1 VRTLCL
7 ALLVANV
14 VFFGWALITPA
25 APPMH
30 SSPAPDVPRLTLAS
44 EAAADLT
51 PASGGGGAAAGAT
64 SAQACRSIGP
74 FGSEQEALRAAAAF
88 REGGYEAGTRTEEA
102 RSGEGFWVSLAPQRD
117 AAGETRVL
125 ARLARAGIT
134 DARVLVDTDA
144 RRISV
149 GLFSDRERADRRAAE
164 VQRLGYAPDV
174 TERLHIGTTWWVDL
188 HLSTVQ
194 ELAEAESFNR
204 DASSQLELKP
214 CPVTESAEPAALAG
228 PTGEGAVES
237 G

>member
-14 VFFGWALITPA
+14 VFLGWALITPA

-44 EAAADLT
+44 EAAAG
-51 PASGGGGAAAGAT
+51 PAPESGGDGAAGGVT
-64 SAQACRSIGP
+64 SGQACRSIGP

-88 REGGYEAGTRTEEA
+88 REGGYEAAPRSEEA

-134 DARVLVDTDA
+134 DARVMVDTDS

-149 GLFSDRERADRRAAE
+149 GLFSDREGAERRAAE

-188 HLSTVQ
+188 HLSTAQ
-194 ELAEAESFNR
+194 ELAEAEAFNR
-204 DASSQLELKP
+204 DASGQLELKP
-214 CPVTESAEPAALAG
+214 CPATGSAEPAALAG
-228 PTGEGAVES
+228 PAGEGAVES

>member
-1 VRTLCL
+1 VRTLFL

-14 VFFGWALITPA
+14 VLFGWALVTPA

-30 SSPAPDVPRLTLAS
+30 DSPAPDVPRLTLAS
-44 EAAADLT
+44 EAAAALATGD
-51 PASGGGGAAAGAT
+51 AAGA
-64 SAQACRSIGP
+64 SGALAAACRSIGP

-88 REGGYEAGTRTEEA
+88 REGGYQSDTRTEEA

-134 DARVLVDTDA
+134 DARVMVDTES
-144 RRISV
+144 RRISA
-149 GLFSDRERADRRAAE
+149 GLFNDRGRADRRAAE
-164 VQRLGYAPDV
+164 LQRLGYAPDV

-188 HLSTVQ
+188 HLRTAA
-194 ELAEAESFNR
+194 ELAEAESFNQ
-204 DASSQLELKP
+204 DSSGQLALKP
-214 CPVTESAEPAALAG
+214 CPAALPAEPAALAG
-228 PTGEGAVES
+228 PAEAGAVES

>member
-1 VRTLCL
+1 MRTLCL

-14 VFFGWALITPA
+14 VLFGWALITPA
-25 APPMH
+25 APSMH
-30 SSPAPDVPRLTLAS
+30 SSPAPQVPRLTLAS
-44 EAAADLT
+44 EAATGPGAQGV
-51 PASGGGGAAAGAT
+51 AGGGAVAAA
-64 SAQACRSIGP
+64 ACRSIGP

-88 REGGYEAGTRTEEA
+88 REGGYESGTRTEEA

-134 DARVLVDTDA
+134 DARIMADTDS

-149 GLFSDRERADRRAAE
+149 GLFNDRERADRRAAE

-188 HLSTVQ
+188 HLRTAE

-204 DASSQLELKP
+204 DGSSQLALKP
-214 CPVTESAEPAALAG
+214 CPVTESAAPAALAG
-228 PTGEGAVES
+228 PAEAGAVEA

>member
-1 VRTLCL
+1 VRTLFL

-14 VFFGWALITPA
+14 VLFGWALVTPA

-30 SSPAPDVPRLTLAS
+30 DSPAPDVPRLTLAS
-44 EAAADLT
+44 EAAAALATGD
-51 PASGGGGAAAGAT
+51 AAGA
-64 SAQACRSIGP
+64 SGAPGAACRSIGP

-88 REGGYEAGTRTEEA
+88 REGGYESGTRTEEA

-134 DARVLVDTDA
+134 DARVMSDTGS
-144 RRISV
+144 RRISA
-149 GLFSDRERADRRAAE
+149 GLFNDRERADRRAAE
-164 VQRLGYAPDV
+164 LQRLGYAPDV

-188 HLSTVQ
+188 HLRTVA
-194 ELAEAESFNR
+194 ELAEAESFNQ
-204 DASSQLELKP
+204 DSSGQLALKP
-214 CPVTESAEPAALAG
+214 CPEVLPAEPAALAG
-228 PTGEGAVES
+228 PAEAGAVES